1 MKLLIAGSRSIP
13 SFDLSPYVPDE
24 VDLIITGG
32 AKGVDTL
39 AEAYAK
45 ERGIPTLTVKP
56 CYEKYGRAAPILRD
70 EEMVD
75 LADSVLV
82 IGDGVSRG
90 SRHTADYARK
100 KGKPLTVAE
109 VGLDAGKS

>member
-1 MKLLIAGSRSIP
+1 MKLLIAGSRSIK
-13 SFDLSPYVPDE
+13 SFDLSPYVPANA
-24 VDLIITGG
+24 DLIITGG
-32 AKGVDTL
+32 TRGIDTL

-45 ERGIPTLTVKP
+45 ERGIPTVTVKP

-75 LADSVLV
+75 MADAVLV
-82 IGDGVSRG
+82 IWDGVSRG
-90 SRHTADYARK
+90 SKHTADYARK

>member
-1 MKLLIAGSRSIP
+1 MKLLIAGSRSIT
-13 SFDLSPYVPDE
+13 SFDLSPYVPADVE
-24 VDLIITGG
+24 LIITGG
-32 AKGVDTL
+32 AKGIDTL

-45 ERGIPTLTVKP
+45 ERGIPTVTVKP
-56 CYEKYGRAAPILRD
+56 CYERYGRAAPILRD

-82 IGDGVSRG
+82 IWDGASRG

>member
-1 MKLLIAGSRSIP
+1 MKLLIAGSRSIT

-32 AKGVDTL
+32 AKGIDTL
-39 AEAYAK
+39 AESYAK

-75 LADSVLV
+75 MADAVLV
-82 IGDGVSRG
+82 IWDGVSRG
-90 SRHTADYARK
+90 SKHTAGYACK

-109 VGLDAGKS
+109 VGPEARKS

>member
-1 MKLLIAGSRSIP
+1 MKLLIAGSRSIT

-32 AKGVDTL
+32 AKGIDTL

-45 ERGIPTLTVKP
+45 ERGIPTVTVKP
-56 CYEKYGRAAPILRD
+56 CYERYGRAAPILRD

-75 LADSVLV
+75 LADAVLV
-82 IGDGVSRG
+82 IWDGTSRG
-90 SRHTADYARK
+90 SKHTADYARK
-100 KGKPLTVAE
+100 QGKPLTV
-109 VGLDAGKS
+109 VIDGTDSGKP

>member
-1 MKLLIAGSRSIP
+1 MKLLIAGSRSIT
-13 SFDLSPYVPDE
+13 SFDLSPYIPDE

-32 AKGVDTL
+32 AKGIDTL
-39 AEAYAK
+39 VEAYAK

-56 CYEKYGRAAPILRD
+56 CYERYGRAAPILRD

-82 IGDGVSRG
+82 IWDGVSRG

>member
-1 MKLLIAGSRSIP
+1 MKLLIAGSRSIT
-13 SFDLSPYVPDE
+13 SFDLSPYIPDE

-32 AKGVDTL
+32 AKGIDTL

-45 ERGIPTLTVKP
+45 ERGIPTVTVKP
-56 CYEKYGRAAPILRD
+56 CYERYGRAAPILRD

-75 LADSVLV
+75 LADAVLV
-82 IGDGVSRG
+82 IWDGVSRG

-109 VGLDAGKS
+109 VGLDTGKS

>member
-1 MKLLIAGSRSIP
+1 MKLLIAGSRSIT
-13 SFDLSPYVPDE
+13 SFDLSPYIPADA
-24 VDLIITGG
+24 DLIITGG

-39 AEAYAK
+39 AEAWAA

-56 CYEKYGRAAPILRD
+56 RYEKYGRAAPILRD

-75 LADSVLV
+75 MADAVLV
-82 IGDGVSRG
+82 IWDGVSRG

-100 KGKPLTVAE
+100 RGKPLTVVT
-109 VGLDAGKS
+109 VGPKSDSA